1 MHLPRA
7 RQLLLSART
16 SYKVTSLEPVPEIPT
31 TNGNPSPCQR
41 PARLTDLSPQFFF
54 FPTPSRDRDPP
65 SPPRRAYH
73 APVAS
78 PPLSLLSPPSVFPL
92 KPTSPS
98 SQTHLLFFSPPSPP
112 PHQSYNSQTAPS
124 SPRHPK
130 PPPATLSHR
139 HLLPHRHNAP
149 RQRNRDHDRRRR
161 RHAGPHDP
169 DLLAAGPRRGH
180 HGRRERA
187 GARHGQGRRRVGG
200 APGHCGHQQYVS
212 PPFLPPAF
220 PVSST
225 AAEEAT
231 SEGSRC

>member
-1 MHLPRA
+1 M
-7 RQLLLSART
+7 
-16 SYKVTSLEPVPEIPT
+16 PT
-31 TNGNPSPCQR
+31 T
-41 PARLTDLSPQFFF
+41 ARLTDLSPQFFF
-54 FPTPSRDRDPP
+54 FPPPSRDRDPP

-78 PPLSLLSPPSVFPL
+78 PPLSLLPPRPSSPL

-112 PHQSYNSQTAPS
+112 PHPSYNFQTASS

-139 HLLPHRHNAP
+139 HLLPHRHNAA
-149 RQRNRDHDRRRR
+149 RQRKRARGRP
-161 RHAGPHDP
+161 RHPGPHDP

-180 HGRRERA
+180 HGRRQRA

-200 APGHCGHQQYVS
+200 APCHCGHQQYVS
-212 PPFLPPAF
+212 PPFFTSHTLPPPCCAQQ
-220 PVSST
+220 PRLSC
-225 AAEEAT
+225 EE
-231 SEGSRC
+231 SRC